1 MSDPVHIRPA
11 TEGDVPI
18 IVWLI
23 AQNARKGGLLP
34 RDESNIREHL
44 ANFLVAEWAEH
55 SSELAGRVVGCGS
68 LMPISA
74 TLVELRSLAVDDRV
88 RGHGI
93 GQRVVAALVEEA
105 RRRQFGTIFALTR
118 AVRFFERCGFTV
130 APKEHFPEKV
140 WNDCVQCP
148 MLENCDEVAVVLPLQ
163 PEPTAADATHLRE
176 ARERVLRD
184 IQAGRLARR
193 AVTRENLIP
202 LETVTRLATRA
213 HLPPPPS
220 RASRRLVKKVV
231 LAYNGGLDSSAAVPW
246 LLETYGCEVVCFMA
260 DVGQHEDFEALRRRA
275 LDSGASRVIIRD
287 LREEFASEYLFP
299 LVQSG
304 AIYEGKYL
312 LGSSISRP
320 LIAKH
325 QVDVA
330 HQEGADAVAHGAT
343 GKGNDQVRFELA
355 YIALDPTLQV
365 IAPWREWTFTSRRQ
379 VHEYALSRG
388 VALGDY
394 EQGVYTVDENLWHF
408 NHEGGRL
415 EDLEYEP
422 EEHLWAWTNAVEETP
437 DQPQYIEIEFVSGIP
452 RRLNGETLSGAALIE
467 RLNRIGAL
475 HGIGRVELVENRLI
489 GLKSRGLD
497 EAPAGFILRA
507 AHQALEEVTL
517 DREMAHFKQIIALK
531 YAEVIYNGLWLT
543 PLRDALQAFISVSQ
557 RDVTGSVRLKLFKG
571 HVLVAQRRPAF
582 SLYRRD
588 LATFDDNTGY
598 DHNDAEGFIR
608 LYSLPVRVKAQLDRR
623 RSKREAG

>member
-1 MSDPVHIRPA
+1 MSEIIRIRPA
-11 TEGDVPI
+11 VESDVPTI
-18 IVWLI
+18 AWLI

-34 RDESNIREHL
+34 RDENNIRAHL
-44 ANFLVAEWAEH
+44 GNFLVAEWAQD
-55 SSELAGRVVGCGS
+55 SSELAGCVVGCGS
-68 LMPISA
+68 LMPMNA

-93 GQRVVAALVEEA
+93 GQKLVAALVEEA

-118 AVRFFERCGFTV
+118 AVQFFERCGFAV

-148 MLENCDEVAVVLPLQ
+148 MLENCDEVAVMLSLQ
-163 PEPTAADATHLRE
+163 PGSSTDDAAHLRE

-193 AVTRENLIP
+193 AMTRENLIP
-202 LETVTRLATRA
+202 LETVTRLATQS

-220 RASRRLVKKVV
+220 ARPRRRVKKVV

-246 LLETYGCEVVCFMA
+246 LIETYGCEVICFMA
-260 DVGQHEDFEALRRRA
+260 DVGQHEDFDALRRRA

-320 LIAKH
+320 LIARH
-325 QVDVA
+325 QVEVA
-330 HQEGADAVAHGAT
+330 HQENADALAHGAT

-355 YIALDPTLQV
+355 YMAMDPSLRV
-365 IAPWREWTFTSRRQ
+365 IAPWREWTFTSRRE
-379 VHEYALSRG
+379 VYEYARARG
-388 VALGDY
+388 IPLGDY
-394 EQGVYTVDENLWHF
+394 ERGAYTVDENLWHF

-422 EEHLWAWTNAVEETP
+422 EENLWAWTNALDETP

-452 RRLNGETLSGAALIE
+452 KRLNGEALSSATLIE
-467 RLNRIGAL
+467 RLNQIGAL

-497 EAPAGFILRA
+497 ESPAGAILRA

-517 DREMAHFKQIIALK
+517 DRDTAHFKQIIALK
-531 YAEVIYNGLWLT
+531 YAEVIYNGLWFT
-543 PLRDALQAFISVSQ
+543 PLRDALQAFISVTQ
-557 RDVTGSVRLKLFKG
+557 RDVTGSVRVKLWKG
-571 HVLVAQRRPAF
+571 HTIIAQRRAAY

-588 LATFDDNTGY
+588 LASFDGNEGY

-608 LYSLPVRVKAQLDRR
+608 LYGLPIRVKAQLDRK
-623 RSKREAG
+623 RSKREAD